1 MKSNEK
7 NFIKRLQRQ
16 KEDALEFIVDTYLPL
31 IKGITHKVL
40 IPLKNDGL
48 IEECI
53 NDIFLSVWHNAD
65 KFHGEAEDFKKWIAA
80 IAKFKAIDYYR
91 KANKEIAITSDDL
104 DVNKGRSAEDEFI
117 VIEDRN
123 ELVKI
128 INELEPIDQKIFI
141 MKFLLG
147 FKTEEIG
154 EKLGLTRAAVD
165 NRIYRGKKKLQKN
178 ATNLSLGGSVI

>member
-31 IKGITHKVL
+31 IKAIVHKVL

-48 IEECI
+48 IDECI
-53 NDIFLSVWHNAD
+53 NDIFLSVWNNAN
-65 KFHGEAEDFKKWIAA
+65 KFHGEPEDFKKWIAA

-91 KANKEIAITSDDL
+91 KVSKRVKATSDDF
-104 DVNKGRSAEDEFI
+104 DVNTGKSAEDELI
-117 VIEDRN
+117 VMEDRN
-123 ELVKI
+123 ELMKLI
-128 INELEPIDQKIFI
+128 HELEPVDQKIFI

-147 FKTEEIG
+147 LKTEEIG
-154 EKLGLTRAAVD
+154 EKLGLTRAVID

>member
-16 KEDALEFIVDTYLPL
+16 KEDALEFIVDTYLSL
-31 IKGITHKVL
+31 IKAIVHKVL

-48 IEECI
+48 IDECI
-53 NDIFLSVWHNAD
+53 NDIFLSVWNNAN
-65 KFHGEAEDFKKWIAA
+65 KFHGEPEDFKKWIAA
-80 IAKFKAIDYYR
+80 VAKFKAIDYYR
-91 KANKEIAITSDDL
+91 KSIKEVEVTSNDF
-104 DVNKGRSAEDEFI
+104 DVNTGKSIEDELI
-117 VIEDRN
+117 K
-123 ELVKI
+123 L
-128 INELEPIDQKIFI
+128 INQLEPIDQKIFI

-147 FKTEEIG
+147 LKTEEIG
-154 EKLGLTRAAVD
+154 EKLGLTRAAID

>member
-31 IKGITHKVL
+31 IKAIVHKVL

-48 IEECI
+48 IDECI
-53 NDIFLSVWHNAD
+53 NDIFLSVWNNAN
-65 KFHGEAEDFKKWIAA
+65 KFHGEPEDFKKWIAA

-91 KANKEIAITSDDL
+91 KASKRVKVTSDDF
-104 DVNKGRSAEDEFI
+104 DVNTGKSAEDELI
-117 VIEDRN
+117 VMEDRN
-123 ELVKI
+123 ELMKLI
-128 INELEPIDQKIFI
+128 HELEPVDQKIFI
-141 MKFLLG
+141 MKFFLG
-147 FKTEEIG
+147 LKTEEIG
-154 EKLGLTRAAVD
+154 EKLSLTRAAID
-165 NRIYRGKKKLQKN
+165 NRVYRGKKKLQKN

>member
-16 KEDALEFIVDTYLPL
+16 KEDALEFIVDTYLSL
-31 IKGITHKVL
+31 IKAIVHKVL

-48 IEECI
+48 IDECI
-53 NDIFLSVWHNAD
+53 NDIFLSVWNNAN
-65 KFHGEAEDFKKWIAA
+65 KFHGEPEDFKKWIAA
-80 IAKFKAIDYYR
+80 VAKFKAIDYYR
-91 KANKEIAITSDDL
+91 KSIKEVEVTSNDF
-104 DVNKGRSAEDEFI
+104 DVNTGKSIEDELI
-117 VIEDRN
+117 IMEDRD
-123 ELVKI
+123 ELIKL
-128 INELEPIDQKIFI
+128 INQLEPIDQKIFI

-147 FKTEEIG
+147 LKTEEIG
-154 EKLGLTRAAVD
+154 EKLGLTRAAID